1 MTESSNGSPGGSKG
15 VGFTNWLVNK
25 AAGVLERKSSRR
37 GFLLGSAM
45 VGSAVAV
52 AGCAPGTQPGSPYNH
67 ITDCGGGLCTD
78 GYTEFCCTIN
88 NGINACPPGTF
99 VAGWWR
105 ADFSSFCNGT
115 RYYMDCNEF
124 CCGPNLGNGFC
135 AGCSECRCA
144 GGCDTRR
151 VYCNYFRYGQCHQE
165 IGALGPIACR
175 LVTCTPPY
183 TVAEYA
189 CTTALAVDN
198 STAEHAPAHGC
209 TPPPPPKTFAAVLP
223 SAGAVVA
230 PTAGKLAAFGRLADG
245 TMALQEFD
253 GTNWSTSSIPFAI
266 CSSGIGATQSGSNT
280 YAFVKSNNGG
290 YWWNERPIGGSWSSS
305 WTSLGGNFIS
315 DPAMAADGT
324 GAYAFGRGADDGVW
338 FCKKPG
344 TGFTLPEP
352 LGGQASSDPWAVSD
366 ATGLYVFVR
375 GVDNAIWYRRFV
387 GGNPG
392 PWTSLGG
399 TLTSDPMACGTS
411 SGPIVI
417 ARGTDNAVWVR
428 YVLGAGGS
436 SWQWINGYATSDPAI
451 CSGPA
456 GTFAFV
462 RGIENAMWYSR
473 YDGGSSWTTWAWL
486 GSSVASSP
494 IAISDASG
502 VSVLFLGADRALR
515 TFRFANGSWGPDQL
529 IRPGFL
535 PMRGGG

>member
-1 MTESSNGSPGGSKG
+1 MVVALRTGAPISSCGCFGKVDTPPSVVHVVLDFAFAGVAAAAAFTGDVALPDVLGDQPLAGVPFLMLLAIGCSLVFLAFSSLPEDDGRRPRGCCMTEVPGGSKG

-67 ITDCGGGLCTD
+67 ITDCAGGLCTD

-105 ADFSSFCNGT
+105 ADYSSFCNGT
-115 RYYMDCNEF
+115 RYYMDCNEI

-189 CTTALAVDN
+189 CTHRARGRQLHRRARARARV
-198 STAEHAPAHGC
+198 HA
-209 TPPPPPKTFAAVLP
+209 AAAAAP
-223 SAGAVVA
+223 RRSPRCCRARERSSRRPRASSPRSGDS
-230 PTAGKLAAFGRLADG
+230 PTAPWR
-245 TMALQEFD
+245 LQEFD

-266 CSSGIGATQSGSNT
+266 CSSGIGGDPRPGRTPTRSSRATTAATGGTSGRN
-280 YAFVKSNNGG
+280 
-290 YWWNERPIGGSWSSS
+290 GGSWSSS

-324 GAYAFGRGADDGVW
+324 GAYAFGRGADDGGLV
-338 FCKKPG
+338 
-344 TGFTLPEP
+344 LQEAEER
-352 LGGQASSDPWAVSD
+352 ASRCPNRWAVRPRP
-366 ATGLYVFVR
+366 T
-375 GVDNAIWYRRFV
+375 
-387 GGNPG
+387 PG
-392 PWTSLGG
+392 P
-399 TLTSDPMACGTS
+399 
-411 SGPIVI
+411 
-417 ARGTDNAVWVR
+417 
-428 YVLGAGGS
+428 
-436 SWQWINGYATSDPAI
+436 
-451 CSGPA
+451 
-456 GTFAFV
+456 
-462 RGIENAMWYSR
+462 
-473 YDGGSSWTTWAWL
+473 
-486 GSSVASSP
+486 
-494 IAISDASG
+494 
-502 VSVLFLGADRALR
+502 
-515 TFRFANGSWGPDQL
+515 
-529 IRPGFL
+529 
-535 PMRGGG
+535 